1 MNKELMKRRHME
13 ESNIILQNRLNNKTS
28 EPSFSKNIERTNQRK
43 DILKDKLINQLKG
56 K

>member
-1 MNKELMKRRHME
+1 MNKSVLKRKHME
-13 ESNIILQNRLNNKTS
+13 ESNLILQNRLNNKTS
-28 EPSFSKNIERTNQRK
+28 EPSFSKNIGNTNQRK